1 MSKKILVLG
10 GYGNFGRLISNSLA
24 QIPDIE
30 LVIAGR
36 NKERATSLIES
47 LEKQGA
53 KCKLSTL
60 VLDIFSETFAKA
72 LFDINPSIV
81 IHTSGPFQGQDYRIP
96 RACIGAGCHYID
108 LADDR
113 RFVCD
118 FHTLNSQAENTG
130 SIAISGA
137 STVPGLSSVVI
148 DNYLDEF
155 EQIEE
160 INFSITPGSNVEIGE
175 ATLRGILSYTG
186 YPFEGWEDGSSIELY
201 GWGKIRRHDFGS
213 NLGVRWLANVDIPD
227 LELFPHRYPGVKT
240 VRFQAGHELFIVHL
254 AMALMGILT
263 RLHLINRWDKHS
275 HSMYLIGQKL
285 KTLGS
290 DVGGMCIKLTGNN
303 KSGNRRTLI
312 WKLIA
317 PNGVGPHIP
326 TLSAIILARKI
337 LNKELSR
344 PMAAPCLGMYS
355 LIEFTRM
362 AGRLGI
368 YQELEKTDG

>member
-1 MSKKILVLG
+1 MAKKILVLG
-10 GYGNFGRLISNSLA
+10 GYGNFGKLICNSLA
-24 QIPDIE
+24 HVQDIE
-30 LVIAGR
+30 LIVAGR
-36 NKERATSLIES
+36 NKEKANSLIEL

-53 KCKLSTL
+53 KCKLTML
-60 VLDIFSETFAKA
+60 VLDIFSETFTRA
-72 LFDINPSIV
+72 LFEIKPSIV

-96 RACIGAGCHYID
+96 KACIKAGCHYID

-118 FHTLNSQAENTG
+118 FHTLNSLAENTG

-148 DNYLDEF
+148 DNYLGEF
-155 EQIEE
+155 DQIRE

-186 YPFEGWEDGSSIELY
+186 YPFKGWEHGCPIELH
-201 GWGKIRRHDFGS
+201 GWGNIRRRDFG
-213 NLGVRWLANVDIPD
+213 NGLGVRWLANVDIPD
-227 LELFPHRYPGVKT
+227 LELFPNRYPGVKT
-240 VRFQAGHELFIVHL
+240 VRFQAGHELAVVHL

-275 HSMYLIGQKL
+275 HSLYKIGQKL

-290 DVGGMCIKLTGNN
+290 DVGGMCIRLNGNN
-303 KSGNRRTLI
+303 TSGNRRTLI
-312 WKLIA
+312 WKLVA

-326 TLSAIILARKI
+326 TISTIILIKKI
-337 LNKELSR
+337 LNRELTK
-344 PMAAPCLGMYS
+344 PMATPCLGMYN
-355 LIEFTRM
+355 LGEFSNMTEQ
-362 AGRLGI
+362 LGI
-368 YQELEKTDG
+368 YQKVERTDG